1 MADKFPFDAILFD
14 IGGVLL
20 TNGWDHISRAALAT
34 QFGLDLD
41 GLEERNERCYDG
53 WDRGRSTA
61 AEYLAEVIFN
71 EPRDFTPAD
80 FFAAICGQSKV
91 LENGALP
98 VLRALANRRP
108 CLIGALNNETRETNA
123 YRLKTFGLRQLFDVV
138 LSSCYLGL
146 RKPEP
151 EIYQRA
157 LEILA
162 RPAERILFIDDREEN
177 VAAAHEAGF
186 RTVLFENETQLR
198 TQLEQF

>member
-1 MADKFPFDAILFD
+1 
-14 IGGVLL
+14 
-20 TNGWDHISRAALAT
+20 
-34 QFGLDLD
+34 
-41 GLEERNERCYDG
+41 
-53 WDRGRSTA
+53 
-61 AEYLAEVIFN
+61 
-71 EPRDFTPAD
+71 
-80 FFAAICGQSKV
+80 V